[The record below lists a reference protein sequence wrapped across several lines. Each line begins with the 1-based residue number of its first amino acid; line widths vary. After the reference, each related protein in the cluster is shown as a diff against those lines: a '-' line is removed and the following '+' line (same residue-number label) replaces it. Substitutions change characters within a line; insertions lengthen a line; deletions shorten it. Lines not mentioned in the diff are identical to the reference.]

1 MDEED
6 PDAIE
11 ATELVDQVIERN
23 ATKIYYPSRIDPES
37 VEICCS
43 DMDSLAPEAYLSSTI
58 MNFYI
63 RYLQKT
69 KPHADVDEYHFFN
82 TYFYQ
87 KLKEAVLSKSSLELG
102 YNLHTR

>member
-1 MDEED
+1 ME
-6 PDAIE
+6 
-11 ATELVDQVIERN
+11 
-23 ATKIYYPSRIDPES
+23 
-37 VEICCS
+37 
-43 DMDSLAPEAYLSSTI
+43 SLAPEAYFSSTI

-69 KPHADVDEYHFFN
+69 KHHADVDEYHFFN

-87 KLKEAVLSKSSLELG
+87 KLKEAVLSKSSLEPG

>member
-1 MDEED
+1 MQM
-6 PDAIE
+6 
-11 ATELVDQVIERN
+11 V
-23 ATKIYYPSRIDPES
+23 DPES

-43 DMDSLAPEAYLSSTI
+43 DMESLAPEAYFSSTI

-69 KPHADVDEYHFFN
+69 KHHADVDEYHFFN

-87 KLKEAVLSKSSLELG
+87 KLKEAVLSKSSLEPG